1 MDKKEQRI
9 EITIERKEVGFKTTV
24 NVYAD
29 SDMVMMA
36 LARAVARILVNTKSN
51 PLKFSEYLI
60 TEHLCQVEENSS
72 EGKNYER
79 VKDPT
84 RADA

>member
-60 TEHLCQVEENSS
+60 TEYLCQFEENGS
-72 EGKNYER
+72 ERKNYER
-79 VKDPT
+79 VKDPA